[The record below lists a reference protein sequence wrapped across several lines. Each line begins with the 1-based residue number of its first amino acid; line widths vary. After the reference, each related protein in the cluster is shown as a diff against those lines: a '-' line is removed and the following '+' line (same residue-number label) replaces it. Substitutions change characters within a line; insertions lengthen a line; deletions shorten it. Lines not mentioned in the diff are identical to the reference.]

1 MPRKGEGEPTPCS
14 REIGKLGYRDPRAV
28 TAYQVF
34 VGKFGFAEEIELGS
48 GLRKA
53 SEAR

>member
-14 REIGKLGYRDPRAV
+14 REIGNLGTGTHARLRR
-28 TAYQVF
+28 YQVF

>member
-1 MPRKGEGEPTPCS
+1 MPRKGEGEPN
-14 REIGKLGYRDPRAV
+14 RKLGYRDPRAV